1 MGKFLSNL
9 FTRKSAV
16 RHLIQLGIT
25 AVLIAWSYVA
35 ISLLT
40 SNWDWFTLDE
50 SVVTD
55 TKLLIGNV
63 VGFSLMFVG
72 VAIAGIS
79 TYWNAKKWM
88 LPCLK
93 KSGLYLLGAIPFVNL
108 LVPEEMMNSW
118 WSEITDLTASDG
130 TVTTYYDE
138 FGKLYSTRDNGMWI
152 VFAIPLGIIKAL
164 IKGVGMSV
172 LNLLAAIG
180 IPALSPILLLLGMIA
195 TQLLT
200 DWNITAALIIAIV
213 GVLAV
218 VLVLIAQ
225 PIITFVKDKN
235 HATD

>member
-1 MGKFLSNL
+1 MGQFISNL
-9 FTRKSAV
+9 FTKESAK

-50 SVVTD
+50 RYFTD
-55 TKLLIGNV
+55 TKLLMSNI

-88 LPCLK
+88 LSCLK
-93 KSGLYLLGAIPFVNL
+93 KSGLYFLGAIPLVNL
-108 LVPEEMMNSW
+108 LVPEEMRHSW
-118 WSEITDLTASDG
+118 LDEIDYLRTPT
-130 TVTTYYDE
+130 TVTTYSDGLGDK
-138 FGKLYSTRDNGMWI
+138 FSVDNGMVLI
-152 VFAIPLGIIKAL
+152 LAIPLGL
-164 IKGVGMSV
+164 IRSLCKGLGLSV
-172 LNLLAAIG
+172 FNLVAAIG
-180 IPALSPILLLLGMIA
+180 IPVLSPVLLVLGLIA

-200 DWNITAALIIAIV
+200 DWNITAALIIAII

-218 VLVLIAQ
+218 VLVLIAH
-225 PIITFVKDKN
+225 PIIIFVKNKN
-235 HATD
+235 HATN